1 MDAGPRAADDHRV
14 MDVASVLEKV
24 TVYRHGA
31 VCERSARL
39 DATGEARVRVV
50 GLPLSARATSL
61 RARVVGDAA
70 VHVLD
75 VRAAFDV
82 AIGDDVDLAA
92 EARAVE
98 AAVRDTARLQQEL
111 EAVERALA
119 ELGALRPVFREP
131 PRREGP
137 RPAALPAMLALG
149 EFVDL
154 RVEAAQARRRTLA
167 IELEDARLRER
178 TAAAR
183 LQEAG
188 TAARTSRAAVT
199 RAAIVTLTAAPTHAC
214 TLTVEYEVPGAS
226 WVPTYQLALQDGGGR
241 LAMRASIAQRS
252 GEDWTGVRLALS
264 TASLRRRTAIPE
276 LRSLRVGRAQPEPQ
290 RAGWRPTPP
299 GLDALFADFDAA
311 TIVRPPPP
319 RPASPMPPPPPAAA
333 SASFGA
339 PPGALGGA
347 APMMTRSMP
356 MAPPS
361 AAPAPE
367 FVAQAAAPR
376 RAMAKL
382 TRQESEQLA
391 DDEAPSASTGVDLV
405 LAPPSSGPS
414 EAQLDYEGLQIVG
427 ADSPLRGRL
436 ASAPAGAAMFVG
448 VRAQI
453 DVRVQVDVAVAAL
466 ARAEHLAAGVAHQ
479 APPRDCVRVDAHDRF
494 DYRYEAQAPADVP
507 STGAWTNVAVM
518 ACDVELAPRYLCVPA
533 IDPAVYRT
541 LELTNGSAHALLPG
555 PVDVTDRGQFL
566 LTTTLGAIGPG
577 ARGPRI
583 GLGVEEGIAV
593 ARNVRF
599 NEGAGG
605 LFGGTTVLAHEIDVT
620 VDNRLTTPVSLE
632 LRERVPVAAADEKDL
647 KLEEH
652 DAEPPWSAMDEPED
666 GVLVHGQRRWR
677 VTIAAGGRATLTGK
691 YTIRIPNERVLV
703 GGNRRS

>member
-1 MDAGPRAADDHRV
+1 

-31 VCERSARL
+31 VCERTARL
-39 DATGEARVRVV
+39 DATGEVRVRVV

-61 RARVVGDAA
+61 RARVVGDATI
-70 VHVLD
+70 HVLD

-82 AIGDDVDLAA
+82 SIGDEVDLAA

-98 AAVRDTARLQQEL
+98 AAGRDALRLQQEL
-111 EAVERALA
+111 EALERSLA
-119 ELGALRPVFREP
+119 ELGALRPAFREP

-137 RPAALPAMLALG
+137 RPAPLPAMLALG

-154 RVEAAQARRRTLA
+154 RVDALQARRRALA
-167 IELEDARLRER
+167 IELEDARERER

-183 LQEAG
+183 LHEAG

-199 RAAIVTLTAAPTHAC
+199 RAAIVTLTAAPTHGC
-214 TLTVEYEVPGAS
+214 TLTLEYEVPGAS
-226 WVPTYQLALQDGGGR
+226 WVPTYQLALQDDGGR
-241 LAMRASIAQRS
+241 LTMRASIAQRS

-299 GLDALFADFDAA
+299 GLDALFADYDAA
-311 TIVRPPPP
+311 AIVRPPPP
-319 RPASPMPPPPPAAA
+319 RPASPLPAPPPPAAA
-333 SASFGA
+333 PASFGA
-339 PPGALGGA
+339 PPGAIGGA
-347 APMMTRSMP
+347 SMMPRSMP
-356 MAPPS
+356 MAPMPM
-361 AAPAPE
+361 APMPVAP
-367 FVAQAAAPR
+367 AQAAAPR
-376 RAMAKL
+376 RASAKVAMQEQEAMA
-382 TRQESEQLA
+382 A
-391 DDEAPSASTGVDLV
+391 DEAPSASTGVDLV
-405 LAPPSSGPS
+405 LAPPPSGPS
-414 EAQLDYEGLQIVG
+414 AAQLDYEGLEIVG
-427 ADSPLRGRL
+427 PASPQRGRL
-436 ASAPAGAAMFVG
+436 VPASAGAAMFVG

-453 DVRVQVDVAVAAL
+453 DLRVQVDVAVAAI
-466 ARAEHLAAGVAHQ
+466 ARAEQLATGVAHQ
-479 APPRDCVRVDAHDRF
+479 SPPRDCVRVDAHDRF

-518 ACDVELAPRYLCVPA
+518 ACDVDLAPRYLCVPA

-541 LELTNGSAHALLPG
+541 LELTNRSAHALLPG

-583 GLGVEEGIAV
+583 GLGVEEAIAV

-599 NEGAGG
+599 AETRGG

-620 VDNRLTTPVSLE
+620 VDNRRPSPVTLE
-632 LRERVPVAAADEKDL
+632 LRERVPVVAADEKDL
-647 KLEEH
+647 ELEEH
-652 DAEPPWSAMDEPED
+652 DADPPWTAMDEPED

-677 VTIAAGGRATLTGK
+677 VTVAAGGRATLTGK
-691 YTIRIPNERVLV
+691 YTIRIPNDRTLV

>member
-1 MDAGPRAADDHRV
+1 

-31 VCERSARL
+31 VCERVARL
-39 DATGEARVRVV
+39 DAPIGEAQVRVV

-61 RARVVGDAA
+61 RARLVGTDA

-82 AIGDDVDLAA
+82 TIGAEVDLAA
-92 EARAVE
+92 ESRALE
-98 AAVRDTARLQQEL
+98 AARQDAARLQQEL
-111 EAVERALA
+111 EAIEHGLA
-119 ELGALRPVFREP
+119 ELGGLRPAFREP

-137 RPAALPAMLALG
+137 RPAPLSAMIALG
-149 EFVDL
+149 EFVD
-154 RVEAAQARRRTLA
+154 RRIEAAQARRRALS
-167 IELEDARLRER
+167 IELADARERER

-199 RAAIVTLTAAPTHAC
+199 RAAIVTLTAAPPPDC
-214 TLTVEYEVPGAS
+214 TLSIEYEVPGAS
-226 WVPTYQLALQDGGGR
+226 WVPTYQLALQAGGGR
-241 LAMRASIAQRS
+241 LAMRASIAQRT
-252 GEDWTGVRLALS
+252 GEDWTGVHLALS
-264 TASLRRRTAIPE
+264 TASLRRRTEIPE

-299 GLDALFADFDAA
+299 GLDGLFADYDAA
-311 TIVRPPPP
+311 AIVRPPPLRQP
-319 RPASPMPPPPPAAA
+319 SPMPPPPPATGAP
-333 SASFGA
+333 ASFGA

-347 APMMTRSMP
+347 APRMARPMP
-356 MAPPS
+356 MAPRASS

-367 FVAQAAAPR
+367 FLAEAAAPR
-376 RAMAKL
+376 RAMAEL
-382 TRQESEQLA
+382 AREEAEFA
-391 DDEAPSASTGVDLV
+391 DDEAAEAPTGADVS
-405 LAPPSSGPS
+405 LAPPPSGPS
-414 EAQLDYEGLQIVG
+414 AAQLDYDGLQIAG
-427 ADSPLRGRL
+427 PDGPMRGRL
-436 ASAPAGAAMFVG
+436 APAPASAWMFVG
-448 VRAQI
+448 VRTQL
-453 DVRVQVDVAVAAL
+453 DVRVQVDVVVAAL
-466 ARAEHLAAGVAHQ
+466 ARAEQLADGVAHQ
-479 APPRDCVRVDAHDRF
+479 APPRDCVRVDAQGRF
-494 DYRYEAQAPADVP
+494 DYRYTAAAPADVP

-518 ACDVELAPRYLCVPA
+518 ACDVELTPQYLCVPA
-533 IDPAVYRT
+533 VDPAVYRT
-541 LELTNGSAHALLPG
+541 LELTNRSAHALLPG
-555 PVDVTDRGQFL
+555 PVDVSDRGQFL

-583 GLGVEEGIAV
+583 GLGVEEGIEV

-599 NEGAGG
+599 TEGTGG
-605 LFGGTTVLAHEIDVT
+605 LFGGTTVLAHEIDVA
-620 VDNRLTTPVSLE
+620 VDNRLPSAVQLE
-632 LRERVPVAAADEKDL
+632 LRERVPVVAADEKDL

-652 DAEPPWSAMDEPED
+652 DAEPPWTAMDEPED

-691 YTIRIPNERVLV
+691 YTIRIPNDRMLV

>member
-1 MDAGPRAADDHRV
+1 

-31 VCERSARL
+31 VCERVARL
-39 DATGEARVRVV
+39 GAAGGEARIRVV
-50 GLPLSARATSL
+50 GLPLSARTTSL
-61 RARVVGDAA
+61 RARLVGADA

-82 AIGDDVDLAA
+82 TIGSEVDVAA
-92 EARAVE
+92 EARALE
-98 AAVRDTARLQQEL
+98 AARQDTARLQQAL
-111 EAVERALA
+111 EAVERGLA
-119 ELGALRPVFREP
+119 ELGGLQPAFREP

-137 RPAALPAMLALG
+137 RPAPLSAMIALG
-149 EFVDL
+149 EFVDRRL
-154 RVEAAQARRRTLA
+154 DAAQTQRRALSLELA
-167 IELEDARLRER
+167 DAREREL

-199 RAAIVTLTAAPTHAC
+199 RAAIVTLTAAPPHEC
-214 TLTVEYEVPGAS
+214 TLTIEYEVPGAS

-241 LAMRASIAQRS
+241 LAMRASIAQRT
-252 GEDWTGVRLALS
+252 GEDWTGVRLDLS
-264 TASLRRRTAIPE
+264 TASLRRRTEIPE

-299 GLDALFADFDAA
+299 GLDGLFADYDAA
-311 TIVRPPPP
+311 AIVRPPPP
-319 RPASPMPPPPPAAA
+319 RPASPMPPRPPAAA
-333 SASFGA
+333 APASFGA
-339 PPGALGGA
+339 PPGAVGGG
-347 APMMTRSMP
+347 APMMARSMPTPMAPMP

-367 FVAQAAAPR
+367 FFAQAAAPR

-382 TRQESEQLA
+382 AKEEAEFS
-391 DDEAPSASTGVDLV
+391 DDGGAAASTGADLS
-405 LAPPSSGPS
+405 LAPPPSGPS
-414 EAQLDYEGLQIVG
+414 AAQLDYEGLQIAG
-427 ADSPLRGRL
+427 PDGPTRGRL
-436 ASAPAGAAMFVG
+436 APAPASTWMFVG
-448 VRAQI
+448 VRTQI
-453 DVRVQVDVAVAAL
+453 DVHVQVDVVVAAL
-466 ARAEHLAAGVAHQ
+466 ARAEQLADAIAHQ
-479 APPRDCVRVDAHDRF
+479 AAPRDCVRVDAQGRF
-494 DYRYEAQAPADVP
+494 DYRYAAQAPADVP
-507 STGAWTNVAVM
+507 SNGAWTNVAVM
-518 ACDVELAPRYLCVPA
+518 TCDVELTPQYLCVPA
-533 IDPAVYRT
+533 VDPAVYRT
-541 LELTNGSAHALLPG
+541 LELTNRSANALLPG
-555 PVDVTDRGQFL
+555 PVDVSDRGQFL

-599 NEGAGG
+599 AESSGG
-605 LFGGTTVLAHEIDVT
+605 LFGGTTVLAHEIEVQ
-620 VDNRLTTPVSLE
+620 VDNRLASAVQLE
-632 LRERVPVAAADEKDL
+632 LRERVPVVAADEKDL

-652 DAEPPWSAMDEPED
+652 DAEPPWTAIDEPED

-677 VTIAAGGRATLTGK
+677 VTVAAGGRATLTGK
-691 YTIRIPNERVLV
+691 YTIRIPNDRVLV